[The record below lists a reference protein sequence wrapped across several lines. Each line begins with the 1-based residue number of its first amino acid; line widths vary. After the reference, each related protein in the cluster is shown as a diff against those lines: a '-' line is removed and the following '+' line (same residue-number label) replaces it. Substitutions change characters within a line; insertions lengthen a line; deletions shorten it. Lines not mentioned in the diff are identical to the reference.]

1 MNFKITEKI
10 EEKDRSEIFQG
21 LLEYNLDRIEDR
33 NPKELG
39 IYLEDEQGR
48 KQAGL
53 IGETHGNWLMVKFLW
68 VDESL
73 RGRHIGSRILEEA
86 EIEARKRGCKYA
98 FLDTF
103 SFQAPDF
110 YKNTVIVKCLRWKN
124 IHSRENGIILPKL
137 FKMEA
142 DRNCFLPECVKWRQ
156 QFPAASTLNFYH
168 VLYYS
173 AEIPFILPAPLRP
186 FSSPIQS
193 PYPYRNTCIRPAGRR
208 RSRSFRPLPGTH
220 ISGTAP
226 DFSHR

>member
-110 YKNTVIVKCLRWKN
+110 YKK
-124 IHSRENGIILPKL
+124 HGYREVFALEEYPLTGKRYYLTK
-137 FKMEA
+137 
-142 DRNCFLPECVKWRQ
+142 
-156 QFPAASTLNFYH
+156 TL
-168 VLYYS
+168 
-173 AEIPFILPAPLRP
+173 
-186 FSSPIQS
+186 
-193 PYPYRNTCIRPAGRR
+193 
-208 RSRSFRPLPGTH
+208 
-220 ISGTAP
+220 
-226 DFSHR
+226 

>member
-21 LLEYNLDRIEDR
+21 LLEYNLARIEDR

-48 KQAGL
+48 KLAGL

-68 VDESL
+68 VEESL

-86 EIEARKRGCKYA
+86 EIEARKRGCKNA

-110 YKNTVIVKCLRWKN
+110 YKK
-124 IHSRENGIILPKL
+124 HGYREVFALEEYPLTGNGIILPKL

-142 DRNCFLPECVKWRQ
+142 AVSCGLHSEFV
-156 QFPAASTLNFYH
+156 
-168 VLYYS
+168 
-173 AEIPFILPAPLRP
+173 
-186 FSSPIQS
+186 
-193 PYPYRNTCIRPAGRR
+193 
-208 RSRSFRPLPGTH
+208 SRSVSFRRDSVYTPSTSPAFFIADSITLS
-220 ISGTAP
+220 IS
-226 DFSHR
+226 